1 MRCLSCQEE
10 INPKFRH
17 SIEQNICPYCG
28 GSVMEELLKSLLI
41 VLQDTMNKLQA
52 YPDQLN
58 DWLLSNFNYIKTDNP
73 NLKTYLPKETLKEM
87 KKELDDE
94 DFDRRKKVIKV
105 KTEQGEVEVVT
116 EKIQSDTKTAGFF
129 ERAQLVKKGT
139 GDDDG
144 DMDPGN
150 DVEDEVELQPVK
162 VTKPKVFKTAAER
175 TEHYKNLKKKVQ
187 ITAGTHV
194 NQEGLA
200 AMIDPSV
207 EADPEDVAAYG
218 SLLSDGDIITS
229 ALPPS
234 MDDEDGMTDR
244 ILSANLAIKGQGKS
258 KGSGHNEADLRA
270 LREMHAKVNVSR
282 KNFEQGENRGKNG
295 FSRS

>member
-1 MRCLSCQEE
+1 MRCISCEAE

-17 SIEQNICPYCG
+17 AIEQNVCPFCG
-28 GSVMEELLKSLLI
+28 GFIMEELLKSLLI
-41 VLQDTMNKLQA
+41 TLQDAMNKLQA

-58 DWLLSNFNYIKTDNP
+58 DWLLSNYNYIKTDSP
-73 NLKTYLPKETLKEM
+73 DLKIYLPKEALKEM
-87 KKELDDE
+87 RKELDDE

-129 ERAQLVKKGT
+129 ERAQLVKRGVE
-139 GDDDG
+139 DDG
-144 DMDPGN
+144 DMDSG
-150 DVEDEVELQPVK
+150 DETEDDVELQPVK
-162 VTKPKVFKTAAER
+162 VTKPKTFKTAAER
-175 TEHYKNLKKKVQ
+175 TDHYKKLKNKIQV
-187 ITAGTHV
+187 TAGTHV

-200 AMIDPSV
+200 AMIDPTA

-258 KGSGHNEADLRA
+258 KGSGHNEADVRA
-270 LREMHAKVNVSR
+270 LREMHARVNVSR